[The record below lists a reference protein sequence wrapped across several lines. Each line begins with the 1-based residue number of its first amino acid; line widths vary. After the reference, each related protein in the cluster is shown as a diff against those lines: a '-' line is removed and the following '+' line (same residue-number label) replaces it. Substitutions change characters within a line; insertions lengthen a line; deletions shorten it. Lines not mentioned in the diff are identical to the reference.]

1 MPNIGLPIE
10 SFVVGSLV
18 PKSFNVGCIW
28 RAVDRFVDQELH
40 SIAIIIIHFIV
51 QMLRPWLNCDV
62 QEDVAKESETGK
74 VYRASVVDK
83 KGHTVL
89 VMRPANQ
96 VLIKL
101 P

>member
-1 MPNIGLPIE
+1 M
-10 SFVVGSLV
+10 
-18 PKSFNVGCIW
+18 
-28 RAVDRFVDQELH
+28 
-40 SIAIIIIHFIV
+40 
-51 QMLRPWLNCDV
+51 

-101 P
+101 H